1 MSKGGFMSTH
11 DQLDQGKSQRDH
23 SVDSRKSAPSKHKKR
38 KSVVDQVEG
47 RLVVIDTCVLLADPE
62 SILHF
67 EGDDV
72 VIPLT
77 VIEELDGQKS
87 RLDDLGRS
95 ARSVV
100 RHLEA
105 LRIQAGG
112 DLTEGVL
119 LPHGG
124 SVQIVINGVLTDAIK
139 NLGLSIDK
147 NDNRILGA
155 ALGLKADGRDVTL
168 VSIDVNMRIK
178 AASLGLKKTD
188 WVRGRRRATEER
200 PGWHELEM
208 HPEDLDRFHS
218 ERWLS
223 LESLGEDADI
233 VMPNEFLVL
242 KAGKQ
247 SGLGRRLKDKIVHVN
262 RHQPWGLQSRSKEQA
277 FALDLLMDPDI
288 PLVGLSGSAGTGK
301 TITALAAALAQVFEP
316 STARYDRLTIIRPI
330 YAVGHQDIGYLPGT
344 VEEKIGPWFE
354 SLVDTMV
361 ALGDRVTHAQ
371 AARNLDSWVAQGK
384 LTMQPVTFLR
394 GRSLQRNLVLTDEAQ
409 NLEAPLTLKTIL
421 TRIGEG
427 SKLVMLGDT
436 SQIDNAYA
444 GAETNAL
451 SVLVD
456 RFSGQELFGHVTL
469 TKGERSELATLAA
482 EIL

>member
-1 MSKGGFMSTH
+1 MSTQ
-11 DQLDQGKSQRDH
+11 DQQQQKQ
-23 SVDSRKSAPSKHKKR
+23 VQPSKKGTSSR
-38 KSVVDQVEG
+38 GSRRQATQEETGRRLIVV
-47 RLVVIDTCVLLADPE
+47 DTCVLLADPE
-62 SILHF
+62 SLLHF

-77 VIEELDGQKS
+77 VIEELDAQKT

-95 ARSVV
+95 ARTVV
-100 RHLEA
+100 RHLES

-112 DLTEGVL
+112 DLTAGVSL
-119 LPHGG
+119 SHGG
-124 SVQIVINGVLTDAIK
+124 TVRIVINGVRIEEIRK
-139 NLGLSIDK
+139 LGLSIEK

-178 AASLGLKKTD
+178 AASLGLQTSD
-188 WVRGRRRATEER
+188 WIRGRRRSTEER
-200 PGWHELEM
+200 PGWRELDV
-208 HPEDLDRFHS
+208 HAEDLDRFHS
-218 ERWLS
+218 ERS
-223 LESLGEDADI
+223 LPVDALGEYVDL
-233 VMPNEFLVL
+233 VMPNEFLVM

-247 SGLGRRLKDKIVHVN
+247 SGLGRRCKDRIVHLN
-262 RHQPWGLQSRSKEQA
+262 RQQPWGLQSRSKEQA

-469 TKGERSELATLAA
+469 TRGERSELATLAA
-482 EIL
+482 ELL

>member
-1 MSKGGFMSTH
+1 MSSQGNEAH
-11 DQLDQGKSQRDH
+11 DQLEEGAGITGQGSSTKKKSSSGRERVNLLNSQP
-23 SVDSRKSAPSKHKKR
+23 K
-38 KSVVDQVEG
+38 Q
-47 RLVVIDTCVLLADPE
+47 RLVVVDTCVLLADPE
-62 SILHF
+62 ALYHF

-95 ARSVV
+95 ARAVV
-100 RHLEA
+100 RHLEN

-112 DLTEGVL
+112 DLTGGVQL
-119 LPHGG
+119 SHGG
-124 SVQIVINGVLTDAIK
+124 SVRIVINGVKLDEIRR
-139 NLGLSIDK
+139 LGLSVEK
-147 NDNRILGA
+147 NDNRILGT
-155 ALGLKADGRDVTL
+155 ALGLQADGRDVAL

-178 AASLGLKKTD
+178 AASLGLKTSD
-188 WVRGRRRATEER
+188 WVRGRRRSSEDR
-200 PGWHELEM
+200 PGWREIEVAS
-208 HPEDLDRFHS
+208 DILDRFHS
-218 ERWLS
+218 ERRVPLA
-223 LESLGEDADI
+223 ELGDDSHLI
-233 VMPNEFLVL
+233 MPNEFLVM

-247 SGLGRRLKDKIVHVN
+247 SGLARRTGSQIVHLN
-262 RHQPWGLQSRSKEQA
+262 RQQPWGLQSRSKEQA
-277 FALDLLMDPDI
+277 FALDLLMDPEI

-316 STARYDRLTIIRPI
+316 ETARYDRLTIIRPI
-330 YAVGHQDIGYLPGT
+330 HAVGHQDIGYLPGT

-371 AARNLDSWVAQGK
+371 AARNLDAWVTQGK

-456 RFSGQELFGHVTL
+456 RFSGQDLFGHVTL
-469 TKGERSELATLAA
+469 TKGERSELATLAS
-482 EIL
+482 ELL

>member
-1 MSKGGFMSTH
+1 MSKQ
-11 DQLDQGKSQRDH
+11 DQPGKGKSQID
-23 SVDSRKSAPSKHKKR
+23 DPISRSISTSSRYTKR
-38 KSVVDQVEG
+38 KSDVDRVEG
-47 RLVVIDTCVLLADPE
+47 RLVVVDTCVLLADPE
-62 SILHF
+62 SLLHF
-67 EGDDV
+67 IGDDV

-95 ARSVV
+95 ARTVV

-112 DLTEGVL
+112 DLTSGVT

-124 SVQIVINGVLTDAIK
+124 SVRIVINGILIDEIK
-139 NLGLSIDK
+139 KLGLSVDK

-155 ALGLKADGRDVTL
+155 ALGLKAFGRNVTL

-178 AASLGLKKTD
+178 AASLGLNTTD
-188 WVRGRRRATEER
+188 WVRGRKRATEER
-200 PGWHELEM
+200 SGWHEIEM
-208 HPEDLDRFHS
+208 RADELDRFHT
-218 ERWLS
+218 ERWLPI
-223 LESLGEDADI
+223 ESLGEYTDI

-247 SGLGRRLKDKIVHVN
+247 SGLGRRVKDQILHVN

-277 FALDLLMDPDI
+277 FALDLLMDPNI

-301 TITALAAALAQVFEP
+301 TITALASALAQVFEP
-316 STARYDRLTIIRPI
+316 SAARYDRLTIIRPI

-371 AARNLDSWVAQGK
+371 AARNLDSWVALGK

-444 GAETNAL
+444 GTETNAL